1 MFCSISSTKYIHYT
15 ASRTRKAL
23 IYADGPGMNITEA
36 GETKSQPVM
45 NSCANKLQTGFIHNI
60 EISGKKGLENR
71 TFSRRSL
78 RTISVPFDCS
88 ETLLAHPQC
97 GRGGVWR
104 RCRGSCFIRA
114 AWRTDTAAEEVAAG
128 RGVRHLN

>member
-60 EISGKKGLENR
+60 EIPGKKGLENR

-97 GRGGVWR
+97 GRGG
-104 RCRGSCFIRA
+104 CGGGA
-114 AWRTDTAAEEVAAG
+114 GAVASSER
-128 RGVRHLN
+128 RGVPIPRQRR